1 MKQNALF
8 HKRKE
13 HLSMERY
20 ICIVPVGKYMHCL
33 GTHVLTRSNIV
44 EVTRRKVGYT
54 ILTQKNQPLVP
65 IKLGTGRDEI
75 QIESH

>member
-1 MKQNALF
+1 
-8 HKRKE
+8 
-13 HLSMERY
+13 
-20 ICIVPVGKYMHCL
+20 MHCL

-65 IKLGTGRDEI
+65 IKLGTGRDET
-75 QIESH
+75 QIESY